1 MRAHDH
7 LTMTKKERQAM
18 SKRKD
23 VPKWKV
29 QNVDYNAWKKNELDS
44 G

>member
-1 MRAHDH
+1 MRAQDH
-7 LTMTKKERQAM
+7 FMMTKKEREAL
-18 SKRKD
+18 SKRKG

-29 QNVDYNAWKKNELDS
+29 QNVDYNAWKENKLDS